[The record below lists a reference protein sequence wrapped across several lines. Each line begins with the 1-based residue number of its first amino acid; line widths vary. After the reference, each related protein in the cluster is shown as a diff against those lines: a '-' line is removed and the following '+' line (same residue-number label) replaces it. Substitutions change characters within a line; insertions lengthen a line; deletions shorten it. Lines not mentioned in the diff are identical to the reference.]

1 LDKFTAITYP
11 SGNRVNYSYDASGFV
26 SAISVTA
33 VNPNGVGLSA
43 TTTALIGTVTYNADN
58 NPSGWKWSD
67 AKARTIGYDS
77 VGQVASYT
85 LGDPNGT
92 GNAAGVLRTVSRD
105 PAERIT
111 AYTHTNNG
119 SAVTSLDQGFVYD
132 NLNRLLTDTVSPAST
147 SYSYDETGNRAS
159 KTIGGTTYT
168 NTVASTSNRLTQTQ
182 DVGGTSSVSYDA
194 AGNISGDGTNTYI
207 YNDRGRMT
215 SASTASG
222 TVTFTY
228 NGLNQR
234 ASKALGGASTYYVY
248 NEGGQLVG
256 EYDNAGA
263 PVYETIYLGA
273 MPVGALKQTGS
284 AGASNIAVTLYN
296 VDADQIAV
304 PRMITKQDH
313 TIVWRW
319 DTAEA
324 FGGTAPNQD
333 PSGLGAFVFNQRF
346 PGQVFD
352 SETGLFQN
360 WNREYNARLG
370 RYVES
375 DPIGLDGGINTFSYV
390 GASPLNSI
398 DPQGL
403 QWQAAAAAACGP
415 GWFFCGAAAM
425 AATWGMWSSSHPPA
439 PPTTATAAP
448 TTVAELCPN
457 CKATMTRA
465 QAQELAYAAAG
476 IPNGGG
482 PGFTPTRWKPNF
494 NPPEGYGFGSR
505 PWANFKQTYDA
516 PLFGWSGPNGSV
528 EEHPLGHPDMAGGLN
543 HECPHFVAKNAR
555 GVVLGEFPYRPG
567 S

>member
-1 LDKFTAITYP
+1 LDKLTAITYP
-11 SGNRVNYSYDASGFV
+11 SGNRVNYSYDATGFV
-26 SAISVTA
+26 SAINVTA

-43 TTTALIGTVTYNADN
+43 TTTTLIGTATYNADN

-111 AYTHTNNG
+111 GYTHTNNG
-119 SAVTSLDQGFVYD
+119 SAVTSLDQGFGYD
-132 NLNRLLTDTVSPAST
+132 NLNRLVTDTVSPSST
-147 SYSYDETGNRAS
+147 SYSYDETGNRTS

-194 AGNISGDGTNTYI
+194 AGNISGDGTNTYT

-248 NEGGQLVG
+248 DEAGQLVG
-256 EYDNAGA
+256 EYDNTGA

-296 VDADQIAV
+296 VDADQIAA

-360 WNREYNARLG
+360 RNREYQGRWG
-370 RYVES
+370 RYIQS
-375 DPIGLDGGINTFSYV
+375 DPTGLSGGINTYAYALSDPIRYADASGLRVELRCRRV
-390 GASPLNSI
+390 G
-398 DPQGL
+398 DPRNPDVLSQ
-403 QWQAAAAAACGP
+403 
-415 GWFFCGAAAM
+415 GAAAM
-425 AATWGMWSSSHPPA
+425 GGEHCFVVVICIGKDGTRIPETSISYLGPIHIATNGVPSNNDTAYSSTGQYRNLKVTPSG
-439 PPTTATAAP
+439 TDDD
-448 TTVAELCPN
+448 CPS
-457 CKATMTRA
+457 CRLEKCIVDKARSL
-465 QAQELAYAAAG
+465 QAAG
-476 IPNGGG
+476 YQMYTYRFWATNSNSFARRLVEACGAQVTGNGPITGWDNAT
-482 PGFTPTRWKPNF
+482 PAQLGF
-494 NPPEGYGFGSR
+494 
-505 PWANFKQTYDA
+505 
-516 PLFGWSGPNGSV
+516 
-528 EEHPLGHPDMAGGLN
+528 
-543 HECPHFVAKNAR
+543 
-555 GVVLGEFPYRPG
+555 
-567 S
+567 

>member
-111 AYTHTNNG
+111 GYTHTNNG
-119 SAVTSLDQGFVYD
+119 SAVTSLDQGFGYD
-132 NLNRLLTDTVSPAST
+132 NLNRLVTDTVSPAST
-147 SYSYDETGNRAS
+147 SYSYDETGNRTS

-194 AGNISGDGTNTYI
+194 DGRVSGDGTNTYT

-248 NEGGQLVG
+248 DEAGQLLG
-256 EYDNAGA
+256 EYDNTGA
-263 PVYETIYLGA
+263 PVYETIYLGG

-296 VDADQIAV
+296 VDADQVAA

-333 PSGLGAFVFNQRF
+333 PSGVGTFVFNQRF

-360 WNREYNARLG
+360 WNREYNAELG
-370 RYVES
+370 SYIES
-375 DPIGLDGGINTFSYV
+375 DPIGMKGGINTYAYV
-390 GASPLNSI
+390 GADPVKFTDASGLVEWSGWAKSI
-398 DPQGL
+398 GIGPGLHEEYVLHTECFCNMKLTVKVSVWYLGYGIGRGIAQKWYAKLTDPFPCPSAKALEGPATTFG
-403 QWQAAAAAACGP
+403 AAAA
-415 GWFFCGAAAM
+415 F
-425 AATWGMWSSSHPPA
+425 
-439 PPTTATAAP
+439 
-448 TTVAELCPN
+448 
-457 CKATMTRA
+457 
-465 QAQELAYAAAG
+465 
-476 IPNGGG
+476 
-482 PGFTPTRWKPNF
+482 
-494 NPPEGYGFGSR
+494 GYGLSYSRTRIGFAEGSGFD
-505 PWANFKQTYDA
+505 WIQGLGGA
-516 PLFGWSGPNGSV
+516 SGPAQGYATV
-528 EEHPLGHPDMAGGLN
+528 E
-543 HECPHFVAKNAR
+543 
-555 GVVLGEFPYRPG
+555 VLDSQPCDDCRKWEK
-567 S
+567 